1 MDEIPLG
8 WRTDLDVLSR
18 SGSHITDAGD
28 HLVVETPDNPGY
40 YWGNFVLV
48 TNPGLAERP
57 RDCLALME
65 REFPSAGHVAIGL
78 PAAPDPQAWEGLDVD
93 LERDEVL
100 GADRPPRGR
109 ELPTGY
115 VARPLAGDDWEQS
128 LRNEVAESG
137 AADPVAYAD
146 FARRRIASRQ
156 RMVAHGDAV
165 FVGAFVGEEL
175 VADLGIVLGEDAARY
190 QSVATVAAHRRQ
202 GLASHLLQ
210 VAGEWAQGRGTTR
223 WVIIVE
229 PGSDA
234 ARLYRACGMEPV
246 DESWQ
251 VFRGGV

>member
-1 MDEIPLG
+1 VDEIPLG

>member
-8 WRTDLDVLSR
+8 WRTDLDVLRR

-57 RDCLALME
+57 KDCLALME

-78 PAAPDPQAWEGLDVD
+78 PAAPDPQAWEGLDID

-210 VAGEWAQGRGTTR
+210 VAGEWAQSRGATR

-251 VFRGGV
+251 VFRGGA

>member
-1 MDEIPLG
+1 MDGIPLG
-8 WRTDLDVLSR
+8 WRTDLDVLRR

-57 RDCLALME
+57 KDCLALME

-156 RMVAHGDAV
+156 RMVANGDAV
-165 FVGAFVGEEL
+165 FVGAFVGEDL

>member
-1 MDEIPLG
+1 MHELSLG
-8 WRTDLDVLSR
+8 WRTDLDVLR
-18 SGSHITDAGD
+18 QSGSRIRPADGY
-28 HLVVETPDNPGY
+28 LVVETPDNPGY

-48 TNPGLAERP
+48 TDPGLAERP
-57 RDCLALME
+57 RECLTLMA

-100 GADRPPRGR
+100 GADRPPQGPD
-109 ELPTGY
+109 LPPGY

-156 RMVAHGDAV
+156 GMVADGVAV
-165 FVGAFVGEEL
+165 FVGAFAGEEL
-175 VADLGIVLGEDAARY
+175 VADLGIVLCEDAARY
-190 QSVATVAAHRRQ
+190 QSVATVPAHRRK

-210 VAGEWAQGRGTTR
+210 VAGQWAGTRGATR
-223 WVIIVE
+223 WVIVAE

-234 ARLYRACGMEPV
+234 ARLYRACGLEPV

>member
-1 MDEIPLG
+1 
-8 WRTDLDVLSR
+8 
-18 SGSHITDAGD
+18 
-28 HLVVETPDNPGY
+28 
-40 YWGNFVLV
+40 
-48 TNPGLAERP
+48 
-57 RDCLALME
+57 
-65 REFPSAGHVAIGL
+65 
-78 PAAPDPQAWEGLDVD
+78 
-93 LERDEVL
+93 
-100 GADRPPRGR
+100 
-109 ELPTGY
+109 
-115 VARPLAGDDWEQS
+115 
-128 LRNEVAESG
+128 
-137 AADPVAYAD
+137 
-146 FARRRIASRQ
+146 
-156 RMVAHGDAV
+156 MVAHGDAV

>member
-190 QSVATVAAHRRQ
+190 QSVATVAAHRRR

>member
-78 PAAPDPQAWEGLDVD
+78 PAAPDPQAWEGLDID

>member
-156 RMVAHGDAV
+156 RMVVHGDAV
-165 FVGAFVGEEL
+165 FVGAFAGEEL
-175 VADLGIVLGEDAARY
+175 VAYLGIVLGEDAARY

>member
-57 RDCLALME
+57 RDCLALMA

>member
-128 LRNEVAESG
+128 LRNEVAGSG
-137 AADPVAYAD
+137 AADPAAYAD